1 MKLNDFFE
9 KVFVINLERRPDRL
23 EIFEYNASQIG
34 FEYEVFKAF
43 DGRTIDENF
52 SYNGIPIDIKPNVC
66 YRGGLDNYSKSQLGC
81 VLSHLEILK
90 MARDKKYESILI
102 LEDDVAFVNDFIN
115 KFYNF
120 YSNFNKDWDM
130 IYFSGSLVELED
142 EECGEFY
149 KRLKSCH
156 TTHSY
161 SVNKNIYDF
170 LIKSIEE
177 NIYISPIDVT
187 YTKVQSLIKS
197 YITIPFLAYQSAGF
211 SDIQNKV
218 VEYLSTKTHI

>member
-1 MKLNDFFE
+1 MIK
-9 KVFVINLERRPDRL
+9 NLS
-23 EIFEYNASQIG
+23 EIRECTS
-34 FEYEVFKAF
+34 
-43 DGRTIDENF
+43 DIDWDEFQKN
-52 SYNGIPIDIKPNVC
+52 
-66 YRGGLDNYSKSQLGC
+66 
-81 VLSHLEILK
+81 
-90 MARDKKYESILI
+90 SILI

-170 LIKSIEE
+170 LIK
-177 NIYISPIDVT
+177 N
-187 YTKVQSLIKS
+187 
-197 YITIPFLAYQSAGF
+197 YQ
-211 SDIQNKV
+211 I
-218 VEYLSTKTHI
+218 

>member
-66 YRGGLDNYSKSQLGC
+66 YRGGLDNYSKSALGC
-81 VLSHLEILK
+81 LISHLEVI
-90 MARDKKYESILI
+90 KKSKIEGYESILI
-102 LEDDVAFVNDFIN
+102 LEDDAAFT
-115 KFYNF
+115 
-120 YSNFNKDWDM
+120 SNFIEKFDNFSSNFDKEWDM
-130 IYFSGSLVELED
+130 IYFSGSLIEIQENTNDYYKTLE
-142 EECGEFY
+142 
-149 KRLKSCH
+149 SCH

-161 SVNKNIYDF
+161 AVNKNVYEY
-170 LIKSIEE
+170 LINKIED
-177 NIYISPIDVT
+177 NLYKQPVDVT
-187 YTKVQSLIKS
+187 YSEIQSEIKS
-197 YITIPFLAYQSAGF
+197 YITIPFLTYQSAGF
-211 SDIQNKV
+211 SDIQNSV
-218 VEYLSTKTHI
+218 VEYKSTKIHL